1 MSRGD
6 IPTNNES
13 FNSDDENYENGD
25 DAYPEYGEVNNTND
39 NNKQPSQLWND
50 QIRQKTRKGRMGSS
64 ISTTQQS
71 FEMVP
76 LSDSDDNELDD
87 FNYDNEEEDDDDDHI
102 RRNKSTIPLGHP
114 HSGDDYTT
122 SQTRLPKVVYQYIYP
137 PNVPRSV
144 QLCRSENIAIPACY
158 LLVGLLQGLSG
169 PFTNVYPLDLNASEA
184 QQVRDYFDYM
194 RCSGVIMLNIQSLV
208 LYTFLTHIS
217 FTIYTQATISSLKS
231 LPSTFKLVFGFIS
244 DNVPLF
250 GYRRKSYMLIGWAIT
265 SLSMFLLLFF
275 SDLSMDAVD
284 LMNGNNNEQLDDDVD
299 EGRYVERQIQ
309 STLNVDNATTIGEPP
324 SIPFLSFTLLLFG
337 TGKSAFILLF
347 HVYS

>member
-25 DAYPEYGEVNNTND
+25 DAYPEYGEVNNTN

-50 QIRQKTRKGRMGSS
+50 QIRQKTRKGRMGS

-87 FNYDNEEEDDDDDHI
+87 FNYDNEEEDDDDDHNI
-102 RRNKSTIPLGHP
+102 RRNKSSIPSHP

-184 QQVRDYFDYM
+184 QQVR
-194 RCSGVIMLNIQSLV
+194 SL
-208 LYTFLTHIS
+208 F
-217 FTIYTQATISSLKS
+217 
-231 LPSTFKLVFGFIS
+231 
-244 DNVPLF
+244 
-250 GYRRKSYMLIGWAIT
+250 
-265 SLSMFLLLFF
+265 
-275 SDLSMDAVD
+275 
-284 LMNGNNNEQLDDDVD
+284 
-299 EGRYVERQIQ
+299 
-309 STLNVDNATTIGEPP
+309 
-324 SIPFLSFTLLLFG
+324 
-337 TGKSAFILLF
+337 
-347 HVYS
+347 